1 MPAEGEGSAGAGL
14 TAATETPP
22 TGGAESAGPGRV
34 LVKEIAIRA
43 PIDAVWRALSDAE
56 ELRRW
61 FPADARVEPGVG
73 GKVWVSW
80 GPGMEWEQAIDIW
93 EPGRHLRTSSPMPD
107 GAVPF
112 ATDYYIEV
120 RGDTTVLRL
129 VNSGF
134 GEGAEWDDMY
144 FGMDGGWSYFLL
156 NLRHYLERHAGKP
169 RSLAFERRRIGVSRS
184 ECFSWLLRTLG
195 HAGPSPAPGAGVTIP
210 LGEQRYDARVALALK
225 DHLAVV
231 IPALDDAL
239 LFFELEPGAAPHLGV
254 YLSTYGIGPGPA
266 EDLRKRLARFVDLL
280 VPRAP
285 QA

>member
-1 MPAEGEGSAGAGL
+1 MRPDEGRGSEGAAAPAGTEAAGAG
-14 TAATETPP
+14 
-22 TGGAESAGPGRV
+22 GSAEGRV

-43 PIDAVWRALSDAE
+43 TADAVWRALTDGE

-80 GPGMEWEQAIDIW
+80 GQGMEWEQAIDIW
-93 EPGRHLRTSSPMPD
+93 EPGRHLRTTSPMP
-107 GAVPF
+107 GLAVPF

-134 GEGAEWDDMY
+134 GEGAQWDDMY
-144 FGMDGGWSYFLL
+144 FGMDGGWSYFLF
-156 NLRHYLERHAGKP
+156 NLRHYLERHPGKP
-169 RSLAFERRRIGVSRS
+169 RTLAFERRRIDTPRNTFFPSLLAMIGHTGDPALHTRVS
-184 ECFSWLLRTLG
+184 
-195 HAGPSPAPGAGVTIP
+195 IP
-210 LGEQRYDARVALALK
+210 LGADRYEGRIALALA

-239 LFFELEPGAAPHLGV
+239 LFFELEPGTDPHLGV
-254 YLSTYGIGPGPA
+254 YLSMYGTDPRRA
-266 EDLRKRLARFVDLL
+266 EELGKSLTSFFDRL
-280 VPRAP
+280 VPRGA
-285 QA
+285 

>member
-1 MPAEGEGSAGAGL
+1 MPDE
-14 TAATETPP
+14 
-22 TGGAESAGPGRV
+22 GRV
-34 LVKEIAIRA
+34 LVKEIAIEA
-43 PIDAVWRALSDAE
+43 PVEAVWRALVDAE

-80 GPGMEWEQAIDIW
+80 GQGMEWEQGIDVW
-93 EPGRHLRTSSPMPD
+93 EPGQHLRTVSPMP
-107 GAVPF
+107 GLAVPF

-120 RGDTTVLRL
+120 HGATTVLRI

-169 RSLAFERRRIGVSRS
+169 RSLAFERRKISGPRAAFFPALLPKIGHPGKASAAAGDRVS
-184 ECFSWLLRTLG
+184 
-195 HAGPSPAPGAGVTIP
+195 IP
-210 LGEQRYDARVALALK
+210 LGERRLEGRVALALK

-239 LFFELEPGAAPHLGV
+239 LFFELEPGTEPHLGL
-254 YLSTYGIGPGPA
+254 YLSTYGTEPH
-266 EDLRKRLARFVDLL
+266 LARELRAEIAEFYDTI
-280 VPRAP
+280 VPRA
-285 QA
+285 AA